1 MRPQGCAT
9 RRCSALQRDAK
20 PKQTPSC
27 SSKSSLPLGREAMT
41 NRPNPATSASN
52 GRNAGS
58 RPMTPSDTLH
68 ITAEL
73 VASFVSNNH
82 LPAGELPALIQTI
95 HVALTRLRDGV
106 ETQALEEQTKAPAVS
121 IRQSITPEYLICLED
136 GKHFKS
142 LRRHLGRHGLTPEQY
157 RTKWK
162 LPSDY
167 PMV

>member
-1 MRPQGCAT
+1 
-9 RRCSALQRDAK
+9 
-20 PKQTPSC
+20 
-27 SSKSSLPLGREAMT
+27 
-41 NRPNPATSASN
+41 
-52 GRNAGS
+52 
-58 RPMTPSDTLH
+58 MTPSDTLH
-68 ITAEL
+68 IAAEL

-106 ETQALEEQTKAPAVS
+106 ETQAPEEQTKAPAVS

-142 LRRHLGRHGLTPEQY
+142 LRRHLARHGLTPEQY

-167 PMV
+167 PMVAPKYAAQRLALAKKIGLGQIRGEAGTSKRGGRPKRMG